1 MILII
6 AHASLF
12 KQFFCWAN
20 SGTTTAKN
28 IYLSNQTGRPDIV
41 FGTYHPNQASNIDPS
56 TAISGA
62 RCVMTKIA
70 AARFYQRCH
79 WTKWKMNVTK
89 VLHIFV
95 GIKTRRLNV
104 RRQLYLTHAHKLSF

>member
-1 MILII
+1 
-6 AHASLF
+6 
-12 KQFFCWAN
+12 
-20 SGTTTAKN
+20 
-28 IYLSNQTGRPDIV
+28 
-41 FGTYHPNQASNIDPS
+41 
-56 TAISGA
+56 
-62 RCVMTKIA
+62 MTKIA

-89 VLHIFV
+89 ALHIFV